1 MPFGINLRVSGD
13 AAPYWEL
20 VDRASALEVEPTVR
34 ELSYSP
40 HITLAKYDDAL
51 AGELETVVDSLSD
64 VSALTLTFDRL
75 GSFDP
80 GFLILWAAPRP
91 QQMLLDMHARL
102 HSIIDP
108 VRCRPPYRP
117 ATWTP
122 HCSIALRVADEHRDA
137 ARRLL
142 ADDFVPFTLTFDM
155 VDAVASPPIAIIAER
170 ALNDQRASDQLS
182 HSK

>member
-13 AAPYWEL
+13 AAAYWEL
-20 VDRASALEVEPTVR
+20 VGRASALEAEPTIQVLR
-34 ELSYSP
+34 YPP

-51 AGELETVVDSLSD
+51 SGELEAIVDALAD

-80 GFLILWAAPRP
+80 GFLILWAAPKP
-91 QQMLLDMHARL
+91 QQVLLDLHARA

-108 VRCRPPYRP
+108 ARCKPPYRP
-117 ATWTP
+117 ASWTP
-122 HCSIALRVADEHRDA
+122 HCSIALRVAEQHRDA
-137 ARRLL
+137 ASRLLL
-142 ADDFVPFTLTFDM
+142 ADFEPFTLTFDV

-170 ALNDQRASDQLS
+170 TLNNQRTSDQPRP
-182 HSK
+182 